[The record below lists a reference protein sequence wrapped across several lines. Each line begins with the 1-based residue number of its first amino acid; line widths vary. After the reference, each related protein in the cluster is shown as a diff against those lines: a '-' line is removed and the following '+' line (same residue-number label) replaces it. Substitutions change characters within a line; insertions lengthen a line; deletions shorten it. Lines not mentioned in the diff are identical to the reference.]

1 MDMQRLMAQ
10 AQQMQ
15 KQLSKIE
22 EELDATE
29 YTGNAGGDDAVS
41 VRMNGKHEVQ
51 EVVIS
56 DDLMDK
62 DSREMLQD
70 MLLVAMNNA
79 LQTAD
84 EDRNAKMGSVTQGV
98 KIPGM

>member
-1 MDMQRLMAQ
+1 M
-10 AQQMQ
+10 
-15 KQLSKIE
+15 
-22 EELDATE
+22 
-29 YTGNAGGDDAVS
+29 
-41 VRMNGKHEVQ
+41 RMNGKHEVQ
-51 EVVIS
+51 EVSIS

-79 LQTAD
+79 LQKAD
-84 EDRNAKMGSVTQGV
+84 EDRSAKMGSVTQGV